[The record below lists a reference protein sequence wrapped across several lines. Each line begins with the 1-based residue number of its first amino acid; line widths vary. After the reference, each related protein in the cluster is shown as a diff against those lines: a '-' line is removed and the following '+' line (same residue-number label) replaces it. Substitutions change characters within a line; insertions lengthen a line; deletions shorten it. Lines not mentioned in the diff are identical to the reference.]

1 MTYVLGAI
9 SFFPLK
15 FKLKGAFWAN
25 YIYIQFRHI
34 LELAIN
40 TLLSE
45 VCGFL
50 VKCRQIDRVTTGDGN
65 CAFFPVGVGVY
76 GNGMESIEPVWRRGR

>member
-15 FKLKGAFWAN
+15 FKLKGAFRAH
-25 YIYIQFRHI
+25 YIYIQFRHLLKI
-34 LELAIN
+34 AVN
-40 TLLSE
+40 TLRSE
-45 VCGFL
+45 VCGFG
-50 VKCRQIDRVTTGDGN
+50 VKCRQIDRVTTDDGD

-76 GNGMESIEPVWRRGR
+76 GDGMDSIELVRRRG